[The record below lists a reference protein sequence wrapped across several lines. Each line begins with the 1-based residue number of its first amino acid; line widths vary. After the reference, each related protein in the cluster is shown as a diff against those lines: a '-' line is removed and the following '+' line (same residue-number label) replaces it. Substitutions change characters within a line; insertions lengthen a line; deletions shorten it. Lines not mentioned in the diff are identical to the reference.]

1 MVKLCVES
9 RFAKVTTFI
18 QLRVNSWQEGLYQRG
33 ILRLRTPRNIKY
45 AIKQSL
51 TVCMTRLGEGN
62 FRQTYEGAV
71 HTYNTYISTY
81 VFRYNMHKTYKG
93 PCHPQAQYT
102 TVLVSLRPSADTRLG
117 TQNLC
122 EGPKHTKHTLH
133 KDQCLKTTRKLKAQV
148 HTSCWCALCTL
159 PSRTQECWC
168 PPGEG

>member
-1 MVKLCVES
+1 MVKLSVES
-9 RFAKVTTFI
+9 RFAKVTSFN

-81 VFRYNMHKTYKG
+81 AHRYNMHKTYKG
-93 PCHPQAQYT
+93 PCHPQYT

-133 KDQCLKTTRKLKAQV
+133 KDQCLKTTRNLKAQTV

>member
-1 MVKLCVES
+1 MES
-9 RFAKVTTFI
+9 RFAKVTSFNQI
-18 QLRVNSWQEGLYQRG
+18 RVNSWQEGLYQRG

-81 VFRYNMHKTYKG
+81 AHRYNMHKTYKG
-93 PCHPQAQYT
+93 PCHPQYT

-122 EGPKHTKHTLH
+122 EGPKRHTAVTRHTSYTLH
-133 KDQCLKTTRKLKAQV
+133 KVQCLQTA
-148 HTSCWCALCTL
+148 CWCCALV
-159 PSRTQECWC
+159 PSPAAAAGGVCWSC
-168 PPGEG
+168 RPPGEG